1 MLNPTPTTIYLKDY
15 RPPAFLISSVDL
27 DVDIQDDLARVTASL
42 AVRRNPK
49 AGDPKAP
56 LVLMGDEVDLESIAV
71 DGKALPTSAY
81 SLEAGELTV
90 PGVPDR
96 FTLTTVCRIYPKRN
110 TKLMG
115 LYASKDGYFT
125 QCEAEGFRRI
135 TYFIDRPDVMARYTT
150 TIHADKAKYPM
161 LLSNGNLVAS
171 GDEAPSSVEGSTR
184 PHPTLSADANPIPTP
199 TLPLKGRD
207 LISSGERDLT
217 SPRPWAR
224 WEDPFPK
231 PSYQFAL
238 VAAKLDKL
246 EDSYTTQ
253 SGRKVSL
260 QIYVEPGRLDQSDFA
275 MQALKKSMRWDEE
288 VFGLELDLDQYM
300 IVAVGDFNMGAM
312 ENKGLNIFNTKYV
325 LARADTATDT
335 DFMLIDRV
343 VAHEYFHNWTGN
355 RVTCRDW
362 FQLSL
367 KEGLTVF
374 RDQEFG
380 ADMYSRPVQRIH
392 EVRGLRAAQF
402 PEDAGPMAHPV
413 RPQSYMEIS
422 NFYTAT
428 VYEKGAEVV
437 RMIHT
442 LIGRANFRK
451 GMDLYFERFDGQAV
465 TTDDFVQAMQD
476 ASGVDLSQF
485 RRWYDQA
492 GTPVLQVGSTYDA
505 SAQRYTLT
513 AKQSCP
519 PSPGQPDKLPLHIPF
534 ALGLVAPDGN
544 DMPLRLEQEA
554 AATATTR
561 VLSVKAS
568 EERFTFVDVAVKP
581 VPSLLRGF
589 SAPVLLK
596 YAYTDAELTHM
607 MAHDSDAFNRWEA
620 GQRLALALLLRGVAQ
635 QQSGSTPVFPEGFVA
650 AFARVLADGPADP
663 AFAADALALPSEG
676 YIAEQMDVVDPD
688 AIHAVRVGL
697 RRHLAQALRK
707 ELLATYASQHVT
719 GKYSPDAASAGRRA
733 LRNLCM
739 GYLME
744 LDDAEVRARVMDQ
757 FTGADNMTDAM
768 AALSALAN
776 TDCPERKAALDSFY
790 AKWRGEPL
798 VVDKWLGVQ
807 ATSRLPGTLDEV
819 QRLMSH
825 EAFNIKNPNKVY
837 ALIGG
842 FRGNQVRFHA
852 SNGAG
857 YEFLADQVIELD
869 ALNPTVA
876 ARMARGFDRWKK
888 FDAGRQAKSRQELE
902 RIRATQGLSKD
913 TFEVVTR
920 ALA

>member
-15 RPPAFLISSVDL
+15 RPPAFLISTVDL
-27 DVDIQDDLARVTASL
+27 DVDIQDDFARVTASL

-49 AGDPKAP
+49 AADPKAP
-56 LVLMGDEVDLESIAV
+56 LVLSGDEVELESIALN
-71 DGKALPTSAY
+71 GKPLPASAY
-81 SLEAGELTV
+81 TVDAAELTLAS
-90 PGVPDR
+90 VPDQ
-96 FTLTTVCRIYPKRN
+96 FTLTTVCRIHPRQN

-135 TYFIDRPDVMARYTT
+135 TFFLDRPDVMARYTT
-150 TIHADKAKYPM
+150 TIHADKQKFPV
-161 LLSNGNLVAS
+161 LLSNGNLVGS
-171 GDEAPSSVEGSTR
+171 GDG
-184 PHPTLSADANPIPTP
+184 
-199 TLPLKGRD
+199 
-207 LISSGERDLT
+207 
-217 SPRPWAR
+217 WAR
-224 WEDPFPK
+224 WVDPFPK
-231 PSYQFAL
+231 PSYLFAL

-246 EDSYTTQ
+246 EDSYVTQ
-253 SGRKVSL
+253 SGRTVSL
-260 QIYVEPGRLDQSDFA
+260 QIYVEPGKLDQSGFA
-275 MQALKKSMRWDEE
+275 MLALKKAMRWDEE

-325 LARADTATDT
+325 LARPDTATDT

-380 ADMYSRPVQRIH
+380 ADMYSRPVQRIQ

-442 LIGRANFRK
+442 LIGHANFRK
-451 GMDLYFERFDGQAV
+451 GMDLYFQRFDGQAV
-465 TTDDFVQAMQD
+465 TTDDFAQAMQD
-476 ASGVDLSQF
+476 ASGVDLAQF
-485 RRWYDQA
+485 KRWYDQA
-492 GTPVLQVGSTYDA
+492 GTPVLEVSGTYDA
-505 SAQRYTLT
+505 DAKRYTLT
-513 AKQSCP
+513 VKQSCP
-519 PSPGQPDKLPLHIPF
+519 PSPGQPDKLPFHIPF
-534 ALGLVAPDGN
+534 AVGLIDADGEEL
-544 DMPLRLEQEA
+544 PLRLEGEAEA
-554 AATATTR
+554 AGMTR
-561 VLSVKAS
+561 VLSLRSPEA
-568 EERFTFVDVAVKP
+568 RYTFVDVAARP

-589 SAPVLLK
+589 SAPVLLR
-596 YAYTDAELTHM
+596 YPYTDSELTHL
-607 MAHDSDAFNRWEA
+607 MAHDDDAVNRWEA
-620 GQRLALALLLRGVAQ
+620 GQRLALKIVLDGIAQ
-635 QQSGSTPVFPEGFVA
+635 QQAGRQPDFPASFA
-650 AFARVLADGPADP
+650 DAFARVLADGPADP
-663 AFAADALALPSEG
+663 AFAADALSLPSEG
-676 YIAEQMDVVDPD
+676 YIAEQMKVVDPE
-688 AIHAVRVGL
+688 AIHAVRVEL
-697 RRHLAQALRK
+697 RRYLARSLRSQ
-707 ELLATYASQHVT
+707 LLATYASQNVT
-719 GKYSPDAASAGRRA
+719 GPYSPDAEAAGRRA
-733 LRNLCM
+733 LRNLCL

-744 LDDAEVRARVMDQ
+744 LDDPEIRSLTMRQ
-757 FTGADNMTDAM
+757 FTGANNMTDAM
-768 AALSALAN
+768 AALSTLVS
-776 TDCPERKAALDSFY
+776 TDCAERQAALDAFY
-790 AKWRGEPL
+790 AKWKEEPL

-807 ATSRLPGTLDEV
+807 ASARLPGTLAEV
-819 QRLMSH
+819 KRLLAH
-825 EAFNIKNPNKVY
+825 EAFSIKNPNKVY

-852 SNGAG
+852 ADGAG
-857 YEFLADQVIELD
+857 YAFLADQVIVLD

-888 FDAGRQAKSRQELE
+888 FDTGRQVKARQALE
-902 RIRATQGLSKD
+902 RIRDAQGLSKD